1 MNIKQLNEVL
11 KAHGLE
17 AKKTEDG
24 DVKITEATL
33 EALADCREPTEHYY
47 VIQGRY
53 EVDITYR
60 VPGTSFDDALDKLCG
75 KELFQQHGMDDSPLF
90 GPCEYTMEHYGIEVV
105 EAIHCAGD
113 PGATGYAHTRRGW
126 EWHVEDED
134 GNELSEEEEAA

>member
-24 DVKITEATL
+24 DVKITEETL

-60 VPGTSFDDALDKLCG
+60 VPGTSFDDALDKLRL

-90 GPCEYTMEHYGIEVV
+90 GPCEYTMEGSGIEVV
-105 EAIHCAGD
+105 EADCTSD
-113 PGATGYAHTRRGW
+113 PDATGYAHTRRGW

-134 GNELSEEEEAA
+134 GEWLSEEEEAA